1 MKTYRMDDGGLE
13 SYFRP
18 SFVIN
23 SNVLWMW
30 GLLLFQAWV
39 YMLTINASL
48 QVPRRKQYN
57 IEETASESEQDDQ
70 FLVFYITSHQ
80 KVV

>member
-1 MKTYRMDDGGLE
+1 MVILIVSFVLFFYRTPYIQFVTSNMKTYRMDDGGLE

-30 GLLLFQAWV
+30 GLLLFQV
-39 YMLTINASL
+39 
-48 QVPRRKQYN
+48 R
-57 IEETASESEQDDQ
+57 
-70 FLVFYITSHQ
+70 
-80 KVV
+80 